1 MSAATALAPQA
12 QRNSSIARSN
22 AAYSITIFLSAFL
35 LFQVELIAGK
45 YILPRFGGS
54 SSVWNTCLLA
64 FQVLLL
70 ASYSYA
76 HFLFTRVPSA
86 QQARIHVTLLAAS
99 ALTLMVLAHFWS
111 SPITPAASWR
121 PSHGDPVWQVIRF
134 LAMTIG
140 IPFFLLSATAPL
152 LQTWFSRT
160 QHTSPYRLYALSN
173 LGSLLGL
180 VTYPI
185 AIERFLPLSV
195 QSWIWSAGYS
205 TFCVACGTVAW
216 FFSRQPQAMVQ
227 ASEPNVSA
235 GLVARPSWT
244 SLALWIALPG
254 CASAMLLATTN
265 LLTRDIAAVPLLWVP
280 PLCIYLI
287 SFIVCFQSDRWY
299 KPSVYHILYAVAFII
314 TLEEISPPLSMRVLL
329 HIGVLCLMLF
339 AVCMVCHGE
348 LARLKPSAA
357 HLSTFYLMLSA
368 GGALG
373 SICVVLIAPK
383 IFQDISEFTITLAVC
398 GGLLLTAVILD
409 RSSWFHRK
417 RLYRGIALAAL
428 VVLLL
433 EGYRYGMAMFT
444 TQGTAKVILRER
456 NFFGVKTIRV
466 GSGAVWFLHGN
477 TLHGAQFT
485 EPALRDEPTLYYERS
500 GGAGR
505 VFAYYPRHVNS
516 SGQAEGLRVGVV
528 GLGAGTLAA
537 YGHPGDYFRFYEID
551 PQVID
556 MSMSKS
562 PLFTFIHDSPA
573 RVDVI
578 EGDARLSL
586 EDEADK
592 GQMQKFDILVVDAFS
607 GDSPPVH
614 LLTKEAMALYLR
626 HLRGP
631 DSVICFNLTHRSL
644 DLRPVA
650 AGLAREYK
658 LASTEVEVD
667 WSDWVLMSANPA
679 MLQTPAILQRSRPVV
694 LHHSVPLWTDEYSNL
709 LGVLGKY

>member
-1 MSAATALAPQA
+1 MSAATALGPHP
-12 QRNSSIARSN
+12 QRNQAARSTVLY
-22 AAYSITIFLSAFL
+22 AVTIFLSAFL
-35 LFQVELIAGK
+35 LFEVELIAGK

-70 ASYSYA
+70 ASYGYA
-76 HFLFTRVPSA
+76 HFLSSRFPSRL
-86 QQARIHVTLLAAS
+86 QARIHIALLAIS
-99 ALTLMVLAHFWS
+99 VLTLVILARFWS

-121 PSHGDPVWQVIRF
+121 PNHDDPVWQVVRF
-134 LAMTIG
+134 LATTIG

-160 QHTSPYRLYALSN
+160 QQTSPYRLYALSN

-180 VTYPI
+180 VAYPI
-185 AIERFLPLSV
+185 AVERFLPLTL
-195 QSWIWSAGYS
+195 QSWIWSAGYAV
-205 TFCVACGTVAW
+205 FCVVCAGVAW
-216 FFSRQPQAMVQ
+216 FSGRQPQATDQ
-227 ASEPNVSA
+227 SPEPNASTEPSV
-235 GLVARPSWT
+235 RPRWS
-244 SLALWIALPG
+244 SVALWIALPA

-265 LLTRDIAAVPLLWVP
+265 LLTRDIVAIPLLWVP

-299 KPSVYHILYAVAFII
+299 RPSVYHILYAVAFII

-329 HIGVLCLMLF
+329 HVGALCLMLF
-339 AVCMVCHGE
+339 SVCMVCHGE
-348 LARLKPSAA
+348 LARLKPSAS
-357 HLSTFYLMLSA
+357 HLSTFYLMLSG

-373 SICVVLIAPK
+373 SVCVVLIAPK
-383 IFQDISEFTITLAVC
+383 IFQDISEFTITMAVC
-398 GGLLLTAVILD
+398 GGLLLATVGLD
-409 RSSWFHRK
+409 HSSWLYKK
-417 RLYRGIALAAL
+417 RLYRGLALIALVA
-428 VVLLL
+428 LLL
-433 EGYRYGMAMFT
+433 EGYRYQMAMFT

-466 GSGAVWFLHGN
+466 GSGAVWLLHGN

-485 EPALRDEPTLYYERS
+485 DPALRDEPTLYYERS
-500 GGAGR
+500 SGLGR
-505 VFAYYPRHVNS
+505 VIAYYPRPLS
-516 SGQAEGLRVGVV
+516 ASGQPEGLRVGLA
-528 GLGAGTLAA
+528 GLGAGTIAA
-537 YGHPGDYFRFYEID
+537 YGRPGDYFRFYEID

-586 EDEADK
+586 EDEIDK
-592 GQMQKFDILVVDAFS
+592 GQPQKFDILVLDAFS

-631 DSVICFNLTHRSL
+631 NSVLCFHLTNRSL

-679 MLQTPAILQRSRPVV
+679 MLKTPAILQSSRPVV
-694 LHHSVPLWTDEYSNL
+694 LHHSVPLWTDDYSNL
-709 LGVLGKY
+709 LGLLGKY